1 MAGVIRT
8 CKIKGVTF
16 ISGLIWEGP
25 VDNILLRD
33 ARKNA
38 EKNNVYYVAR
48 KLGKQLTQL
57 GMVSEEEKQ
66 DANVGMCSLA
76 GTLCNIVND
85 PTWIGAF
92 TVNHQEMA
100 LVAVRYGEI
109 LAGMDCIGS
118 TEQIYDKFM
127 HMINM
132 FQETGDEFNRIYCPA
147 AWDIPDSEEL
157 YLTTV
162 VTNKGFS
169 KHKALL
175 RSFAG
180 FDFFKKDKKST
191 LTFVFLLSAIIA
203 GSGGYYGYQYYQK
216 KQEEERVVN
225 TRYLPPPHEW
235 ESESFVDEQLNIW
248 DLHLESYPMV
258 YEGWDLKAVSFSRG
272 LAKLT
277 YHRNEMLT
285 ADSFDKKAFAY
296 FKVHPVFDKGGNEA
310 TLSLFLPSD
319 KNIDNK
325 EVLLPGKDAEITF
338 FSYFQR
344 IGLSNITLKKVDV
357 KLPPEPASD
366 QVDVIYKWDKVTW
379 KKYNWSLTVDVP
391 PSVMLYGLKQL
402 PGLRISKIS
411 TIDINS
417 STWRLEG
424 EFYANEK

>member
-1 MAGVIRT
+1 MAGAIRT

-16 ISGLIWEGP
+16 ISGLIWEEP
-25 VDNILLRD
+25 VDNVLLRD

-38 EKNNVYYVAR
+38 GKNNVYYVAR

-57 GMVSEEEKQ
+57 GVVSAEEKQ

-76 GTLCNIVND
+76 GTLCNIVNE
-85 PTWIGAF
+85 PTWVGAF
-92 TVNHQEMA
+92 TINHQEMA

-118 TEQIYDKFM
+118 TELIYDKFM
-127 HMINM
+127 RMINI
-132 FQETGDEFNRIYCPA
+132 FQEAGDEFNRIYCPV

-157 YLTTV
+157 NLTTV
-162 VTNKGFS
+162 VTSKGFN
-169 KHKALL
+169 KNKALL

-191 LTFVFLLSAIIA
+191 LTLVFLLGSIIF
-203 GSGGYYGYQYYQK
+203 GYGGYYSYQYHQK

-235 ESESFVDEQLNIW
+235 ESEPFVDEQLNIW
-248 DLHLESYPMV
+248 DLQLESYPMV

-277 YHRNEMLT
+277 YQRNEMLT
-285 ADSFDKKAFAY
+285 AESFDKKAYAY
-296 FKVHPVFDKGGNEA
+296 FKVHPMFDKSGGEA
-310 TLSLFLPSD
+310 TLSLMLPAD
-319 KNIDNK
+319 NDVDNK
-325 EVLLPGKDAEITF
+325 EALLPGKDAEITF
-338 FSYFQR
+338 YSYFQR
-344 IGLSNITLKKVDV
+344 IGVSNITLKKVDV
-357 KLPPEPASD
+357 ELPPEPASNNI
-366 QVDVIYKWDKVTW
+366 DVINKWDKITW
-379 KKYNWSLTVDVP
+379 KKYNWTLTIGIP

-411 TIDINS
+411 TADINS
-417 STWRLEG
+417 STWKLEG